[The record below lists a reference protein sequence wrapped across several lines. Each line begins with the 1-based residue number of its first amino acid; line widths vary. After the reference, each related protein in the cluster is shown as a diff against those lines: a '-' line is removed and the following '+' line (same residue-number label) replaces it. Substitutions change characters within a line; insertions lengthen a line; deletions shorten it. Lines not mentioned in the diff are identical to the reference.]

1 MLRGQVPPSRIEK
14 PRWSLFDDSR
24 RSKAWSSRRVS
35 VRPEREV
42 WGRWPLVIFD
52 SPRLDTLEGKRI
64 GLWSNSKINT
74 AELLDE
80 VESIL
85 CDRYRIAGT
94 QRGTYSAARVMR
106 AGEWGDIE
114 GCDAVILTHGD

>member
-1 MLRGQVPPSRIEK
+1 VALLQVTVPPFPDLSPFLTCTMLRGQVPPSRIEK

-52 SPRLDTLEGKRI
+52 SPRLDTLEAMIEHQRVTPP
-64 GLWSNSKINT
+64 NSSDGYGRVR
-74 AELLDE
+74 AADGDLARRRH
-80 VESIL
+80 SI
-85 CDRYRIAGT
+85 A
-94 QRGTYSAARVMR
+94 RGRRPDS
-106 AGEWGDIE
+106 
-114 GCDAVILTHGD
+114 L